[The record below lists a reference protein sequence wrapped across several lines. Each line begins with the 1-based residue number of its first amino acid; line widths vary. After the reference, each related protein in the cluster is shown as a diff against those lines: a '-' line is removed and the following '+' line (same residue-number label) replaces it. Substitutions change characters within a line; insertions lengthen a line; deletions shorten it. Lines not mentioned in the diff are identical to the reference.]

1 MPPSDEMPAA
11 PRDPGP
17 TLDLFAESIVESGA
31 EPGVESVDSVGKQ
44 RARRIDRSRFH
55 AVATQR
61 RPAAVWLGLYLP
73 TLPLEA
79 LPQESRE
86 VSAGD
91 PLRAVFEEQQG
102 VRRVLMAS
110 TAAHAAGVTAGQSVN
125 AALSLCPT
133 LSLEERDRES
143 ESRLLRR
150 LAIWADRFTPYVV
163 IEASNL
169 LLLEVAGSLHLFGGI
184 ERLCEEIRRSLNA
197 WQITAVMAVAPTP
210 LACVW
215 GARSGQL
222 QTALP
227 DLSSLSSCLSR
238 VPLMYIGWPESI
250 VRKLRGMGVT
260 TVGDCLRLPRQEF
273 ARRFGIG
280 RLNDLDRAL
289 GRLPDPREHFHQPE
303 AFSGDIEFDTEQDDR
318 HCLLEACRRLLVDLE
333 RFLRSR
339 QLEVQRIR
347 VSFFHLR
354 DDATHLVFG
363 GAQAGLDVDHWF
375 DLLELRFENITL
387 PSPVLAI
394 RLRSGRSEAGTPG
407 TAGLLETAGG
417 QQGSGL
423 SVDRLVE
430 RLSAR
435 IGEDAVHGITTVAE
449 HRPQHAWRRVPPLA
463 GVPHCAAVPT
473 PSMYHPELLQDF
485 QRTDRLLLRRPLWM
499 LDEPELLPVCD
510 GYPLYRGSRLVLEG
524 PERLESGW
532 WDDDGIA
539 RDYFVARSQDGL
551 CLWVFR
557 DHRNSDG
564 EDGSGWYLH
573 GMFG

>member
-1 MPPSDEMPAA
+1 MPPSDEMPAT

-17 TLDLFAESIVESGA
+17 TPDLFAETLTKPTTA
-31 EPGVESVDSVGKQ
+31 ADKQ
-44 RARRIDRSRFH
+44 PALRIDRSRFRS
-55 AVATQR
+55 VATQR
-61 RPAAVWLGLYLP
+61 RTVAVWLGLYLP

-79 LPQESRE
+79 LAQECQVADANES
-86 VSAGD
+86 V
-91 PLRAVFEEQQG
+91 RAVFEEQQG
-102 VRRVLMAS
+102 VRRVLMAN
-110 TAAHAAGVTAGQSVN
+110 AAANAAGVTAGQSVN
-125 AALSLCPT
+125 AALSLCPA
-133 LSLEERDRES
+133 LSLEERDQEG
-143 ESRLLRR
+143 ESRLLQR
-150 LAIWADRFTPYVV
+150 LAIWADRFTPFVV
-163 IEASNL
+163 IETSDL

-184 ERLCEEIRRSLNA
+184 ERLREEIRQSLRG
-197 WQITAVMAVAPTP
+197 WQINAVMAVAPTP

-215 GARSGQL
+215 LARAGQL
-222 QTALP
+222 HTAPP
-227 DLSSLSSCLSR
+227 DLSSLPGSLGP
-238 VPLMYIGWPESI
+238 VQLVHIGWPESI

-303 AFSGDIEFDTEQDDR
+303 TFSGEIEFDTEQDDR
-318 HCLLEACRRLLVDLE
+318 HHLLEACRRLLVDLE

-375 DLLELRFENITL
+375 DLLELRFERIAL
-387 PSPVLAI
+387 SSPVIAI
-394 RLRSGRSEAGTPG
+394 RLRSGRSEAGAPA
-407 TAGLLETAGG
+407 TAGLLETVGG
-417 QQGSGL
+417 QRGSGL

-435 IGEDAVHGITTVAE
+435 IGEDAIHGITTVAE
-449 HRPQHAWRRVPPLA
+449 HRPQHAWQRVPPLA
-463 GVPHCAAVPT
+463 GGPHCAAVPA
-473 PSMYHPELLQDF
+473 PPMHHPELLQDF
-485 QRTDRLLLRRPLWM
+485 RRTNRLLLRRPLWM
-499 LDEPELLPVCD
+499 LDEPEPLPVCD
-510 GYPLYRGSRLVLEG
+510 GRPLYRGCTLDLEG

-539 RDYFVARSQDGL
+539 RDYFVARSRDGL

-557 DHRNSDG
+557 DHRNSG
-564 EDGSGWYLH
+564 REGRNGWYLH